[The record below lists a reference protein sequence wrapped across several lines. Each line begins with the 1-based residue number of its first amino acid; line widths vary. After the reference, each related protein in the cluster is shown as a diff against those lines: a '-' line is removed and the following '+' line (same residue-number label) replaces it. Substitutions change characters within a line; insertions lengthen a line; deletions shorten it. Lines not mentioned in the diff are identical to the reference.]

1 MEYNHDQHPII
12 NQHPSIASMASL
24 TGIHLTVVEEW
35 EAFVQ
40 SKFYS
45 RDAD

>member
-1 MEYNHDQHPII
+1 MAYNHDQHPII

-35 EAFVQ
+35 EAYVQ